1 VRPAAP
7 LAALLGLLSLLG
19 AARSLGAAELG
30 AYSCERPKPWEPG
43 ALVNVSVAA
52 SLIDGRSLAPGE
64 VFSFNGSMEAGLDR
78 FVSGTSYADGRKVS
92 SDGGGICQVSS
103 CLYNA
108 VLLSGLEVME
118 RANHSLYDPAE
129 AYVPAGRDAMVTRQG
144 HSDFKFRNSTAA
156 PLRIHAWAEGGK
168 VSVQLLGRQ
177 RHPRRRWLETVL
189 IRREAMGSR
198 GTVDP
203 SMPSGQRRLLRQGF
217 DGLKVE
223 SRLCWSGPGGETRC
237 ATLAVDQYQKV
248 DERWAE
254 GPAQGGKP

>member
-1 VRPAAP
+1 MRP
-7 LAALLGLLSLLG
+7 LALALGLLALAPGL
-19 AARSLGAAELG
+19 AAAELG

-52 SLIDGRSLAPGE
+52 SLIDGRSLEPGE
-64 VFSFNGSMEAGLDR
+64 VFSFNGCMEAGLDR

-108 VLLSGLEVME
+108 VLLSGLEVLE

-156 PLRIHAWAEGGK
+156 PLRIKSWAQGGR
-168 VSVQLLGRQ
+168 VSVQLMGRQ
-177 RHPRRRWLETVL
+177 RHPRRRWIETVL
-189 IRREAMGSR
+189 IQRDPMSLRRMEDAALAA
-198 GTVDP
+198 
-203 SMPSGQRRLLRQGF
+203 GQRRRLRGGF

-223 SRLCWSGPGGETRC
+223 SRLCWSAGGVTRC
-237 ATLAVDQYQKV
+237 ATLAVDDYQKV

-254 GPAQGGKP
+254 GPAKGAQP

>member
-1 VRPAAP
+1 VRPAALRAVWP
-7 LAALLGLLSLLG
+7 LVLALLAHGLS
-19 AARSLGAAELG
+19 AAELG
-30 AYSCERPKPWEPG
+30 AYSCERPRPWEPG

-64 VFSFNGSMEAGLDR
+64 VFSFNDCMETGLDH
-78 FVSGTSYADGRKVS
+78 FVSGTSYADGRKVR

-108 VLLSGLEVME
+108 VLLSGLEVLE

-156 PLRIHAWAEGGK
+156 PLGIHAWAEGGK
-168 VSVQLLGRQ
+168 VSVQLQGRQ

-189 IRREAMGSR
+189 IQRDPMARRSAP
-198 GTVDP
+198 DP
-203 SMPSGQRRLLRQGF
+203 SLAPGQRLLLRQGF

-223 SRLCWSGPGGETRC
+223 SRLCWAGPGGLTRC
-237 ATLAVDQYQKV
+237 ATLAVDQYLKV

-254 GPAQGGKP
+254 GPAPGGKP

>member
-1 VRPAAP
+1 MIR
-7 LAALLGLLSLLG
+7 AALLPALLAWATG
-19 AARSLGAAELG
+19 LGAAELG
-30 AYSCERPKPWEPG
+30 AYSCERPRPWEPG

-64 VFSFNGSMEAGLDR
+64 TFSFNACMDQGLGR
-78 FVSGTSYADGRKVS
+78 FVDGTSYEAGRKVS
-92 SDGGGICQVSS
+92 TDGGGICQVSS

-108 VLLSGLEVME
+108 VLLSGLEVLE

-156 PLRIHAWAEGGK
+156 PLSIQAWAEGGK
-168 VSVQLLGRQ
+168 VSVRLLGRQ
-177 RHPRRRWLETVL
+177 RRPRRRWVETVL
-189 IRREAMGSR
+189 IRRDPMALHNVEDPAMA
-198 GTVDP
+198 P
-203 SMPSGQRRLLRQGF
+203 GQRRLLRQGF

-223 SRLCWSGPGGETRC
+223 SRLCWDGPAGETRC
-237 ATLAVDQYQKV
+237 ATLAVDDYQKV

>member
-1 VRPAAP
+1 MRRPV
-7 LAALLGLLSLLG
+7 LWAALLLALLAPGLG
-19 AARSLGAAELG
+19 RATAELG
-30 AYSCERPKPWEPG
+30 AFSCERPRPWEPG

-52 SLIDGRSLAPGE
+52 SLIDGQSLAPGQ
-64 VFSFNGSMEAGLDR
+64 VFSFNACMDQGLDR
-78 FVSGTSYADGRKVS
+78 FVDGTSYEAGRKVTS
-92 SDGGGICQVSS
+92 NGGGICQVSS

-108 VLLSGLEVME
+108 VLLSGLEVLE

-156 PLRIHAWAEGGK
+156 PLSIRAWAQGGK

-177 RHPRRRWLETVL
+177 RRPRRRWLETVL
-189 IRREAMGSR
+189 IRR
-198 GTVDP
+198 DP
-203 SMPSGQRRLLRQGF
+203 MAVRSVEDGALAPGERRRLREGF

-223 SRLCWSGPGGETRC
+223 SRLCWSGPGGLTQC
-237 ATLAVDQYQKV
+237 ATLAVDEYQKV